1 MGFLLS
7 TIVGSISDANRLAKQ
22 SKAQK
27 DNTTKNVVVQGKYS
41 IDVPS
46 FLSPMKNLSDGA
58 SLQYG
63 SRTLDISFIVIDE
76 PKSEF
81 IQSFNDLQAEFP
93 PVFGSNNSIL
103 DRMATIVLSN
113 MFDVEKVELGG
124 RQKTMINGLNAL
136 IVNVFLRRSFLKDSL
151 YGSFAFIEGK
161 DTLYQINILS
171 GGTSITKL
179 ADKIEKSIYSFREL

>member
-46 FLSPMKNLSDGA
+46 FLSPMKNLSDDA

-179 ADKIEKSIYSFREL
+179 ADKIEKSFYSFREL

>member
-7 TIVGSISDANRLAKQ
+7 TIVGAVSDANKLVKQ
-22 SKAQK
+22 NKAQN
-27 DNTTKNVVVQGKYS
+27 DDTTQNVVVSGKFA

-46 FLSPMKNLSDGA
+46 FLSPMKNLNEDA

-63 SRTLDISFIVIDE
+63 SRALDISFIVIDE

-81 IQSFNDLQAEFP
+81 TQSLEELQAELP
-93 PVFGSNNSIL
+93 SVFGDNKSAL
-103 DRMATIVLSN
+103 DSMANIVLCN
-113 MFDVEKVELGG
+113 MFDIEKVELAG
-124 RQKTMINGLNAL
+124 RKETQINGLNAL
-136 IVNVFLRRSFLKDSL
+136 ILNAFQKRTFLKDAL

-161 DTLYQINILS
+161 DTIYQIIVLS

-179 ADKIEKSIYSFREL
+179 SDKLEKSIFSFREL

>member
-7 TIVGSISDANRLAKQ
+7 TIVGGISDANRLAKQ
-22 SKAQK
+22 NKAQK
-27 DNTTKNVVVQGKYS
+27 DNTTQNVVVQGKYS

-46 FLSPMKNLSDGA
+46 FLSPMKNLSDDA
-58 SLQYG
+58 SLQFG
-63 SRTLDISFIVIDE
+63 SRSLDISFIVIDE

-81 IQSFNDLQAEFP
+81 VQSFNDLQAELP
-93 PVFGSNNSIL
+93 SVFGSNKSIL
-103 DRMATIVLSN
+103 DRMATIVLNN
-113 MFDVEKVELGG
+113 MFDVDKVELCG
-124 RQKTMINGLNAL
+124 RQESRINGLNAL
-136 IVNVFLRRSFLKDSL
+136 ILNVFQKRSFLKDAL

>member
-27 DNTTKNVVVQGKYS
+27 DNTAKNVVVQGKYS

-46 FLSPMKNLSDGA
+46 FLSPMKNLSDDA

>member
-46 FLSPMKNLSDGA
+46 FLSPMKNLSDDA

-124 RQKTMINGLNAL
+124 RQKAMINGLNAL

>member
-27 DNTTKNVVVQGKYS
+27 DNTTRNVVVQGKYS

-46 FLSPMKNLSDGA
+46 FLSPMKNLSDDA

-76 PKSEF
+76 PKSMF
-81 IQSFNDLQAEFP
+81 TQSFNDLQAGLP
-93 PVFGSNNSIL
+93 PVFGGDKSIL

-113 MFDVEKVELGG
+113 MFDVDKVEVGG
-124 RQKTMINGLNAL
+124 RKEAMINGLNAL
-136 IVNVFLRRSFLKDSL
+136 ILNVFQKRSFLKDAL
-151 YGSFAFIEGK
+151 YGSFACIEGK

-179 ADKIEKSIYSFREL
+179 ADKIEKSIYSFKEL

>member
-46 FLSPMKNLSDGA
+46 FLSPMKNLSDDA

-76 PKSEF
+76 SKSMF
-81 IQSFNDLQAEFP
+81 IQSFNDLQAGLP
-93 PVFGSNNSIL
+93 PILGGDKSIL

-113 MFDVEKVELGG
+113 MFDVDKVEVGG
-124 RQKTMINGLNAL
+124 RQETMINGLNAL
-136 IVNVFLRRSFLKDSL
+136 ILNVFQKRSFLKDSL

>member
-46 FLSPMKNLSDGA
+46 FLSPMKNLSDDA

-151 YGSFAFIEGK
+151 YGNFAFIEGK

>member
-46 FLSPMKNLSDGA
+46 FLSPMKNLSDDA

-63 SRTLDISFIVIDE
+63 SRTLGISFIVIDE

>member
-41 IDVPS
+41 IDVLS
-46 FLSPMKNLSDGA
+46 FLSPMKNLSDDA

>member
-7 TIVGSISDANRLAKQ
+7 TIVGSISEANRLAKQ

-46 FLSPMKNLSDGA
+46 FLSPMKNLSDDA

>member
-46 FLSPMKNLSDGA
+46 FLSPMKNLSDDA

-76 PKSEF
+76 PKSMF
-81 IQSFNDLQAEFP
+81 IQSFNDLQTGLP
-93 PVFGSNNSIL
+93 PVWGGDKSIL

-113 MFDVEKVELGG
+113 MFDVDKVEVGG
-124 RQKTMINGLNAL
+124 RQETMINGLNAL
-136 IVNVFLRRSFLKDSL
+136 ILNVFQKRSFLKDSL

-171 GGTSITKL
+171 VGTSITKL

>member
-46 FLSPMKNLSDGA
+46 FLSPMKNLSDDA

-76 PKSEF
+76 PKSMF
-81 IQSFNDLQAEFP
+81 IQSFNDLQTGLP
-93 PVFGSNNSIL
+93 PVWGGDKSIL

-113 MFDVEKVELGG
+113 MFDVDKVEVGG
-124 RQKTMINGLNAL
+124 RQETMINGLNAL
-136 IVNVFLRRSFLKDSL
+136 ILNVFQKRSFLKDSL

>member
-46 FLSPMKNLSDGA
+46 FLSPMKNLSDDA

-103 DRMATIVLSN
+103 NRMATIVLSN

>member
-46 FLSPMKNLSDGA
+46 FLSPMKNLSDDA

-81 IQSFNDLQAEFP
+81 IQSFNDLQSEFP

>member
-46 FLSPMKNLSDGA
+46 FLSPMKNLSDDA

-103 DRMATIVLSN
+103 DRMATTVLSN

>member
-7 TIVGSISDANRLAKQ
+7 TIVGSISDANGLAKQ

-46 FLSPMKNLSDGA
+46 FLSPMKNLSDDA

-124 RQKTMINGLNAL
+124 RQNTMINGLNAL

>member
-27 DNTTKNVVVQGKYS
+27 DNTTKNIVVQGKYS

-46 FLSPMKNLSDGA
+46 FLSPMKNLSDDA

>member
-46 FLSPMKNLSDGA
+46 FLSPMKNLSDDA

-76 PKSEF
+76 SKSEF

>member
-7 TIVGSISDANRLAKQ
+7 TIVGAVSDANKLVKQ
-22 SKAQK
+22 NKAQN
-27 DNTTKNVVVQGKYS
+27 DDTTQNVVVSGKFA

-46 FLSPMKNLSDGA
+46 FLSPMKNLNEDA

-63 SRTLDISFIVIDE
+63 SRALDISFIVIDE

-81 IQSFNDLQAEFP
+81 TQSLEELQAELP
-93 PVFGSNNSIL
+93 SVFGDNKSAL
-103 DRMATIVLSN
+103 DSMATIVLCN
-113 MFDVEKVELGG
+113 MFDIEKVELAG
-124 RQKTMINGLNAL
+124 RKETQINGLNAL
-136 IVNVFLRRSFLKDSL
+136 ILNAFQKRTFLKDAL

-161 DTLYQINILS
+161 DTIYQIIVLS

-179 ADKIEKSIYSFREL
+179 SDKLEKSIFSFREL

>member
-46 FLSPMKNLSDGA
+46 FLSPMKNLSDDA

>member
-46 FLSPMKNLSDGA
+46 FLSPMKNLSDDA

-63 SRTLDISFIVIDE
+63 SRTLDISFIVVDE

>member
-1 MGFLLS
+1 MLS

-46 FLSPMKNLSDGA
+46 FLSPMKNLSDDA

>member
-27 DNTTKNVVVQGKYS
+27 DNKTKNVVVQGKYS

-46 FLSPMKNLSDGA
+46 FLSPMKNLSDDA

>member
-46 FLSPMKNLSDGA
+46 FLSPMKNLSDDA

-151 YGSFAFIEGK
+151 NGSFAFIEGK

>member
-46 FLSPMKNLSDGA
+46 FLSPMKNLSDEA